1 MIRHLESLAEGQSSQ
16 PGRVAA
22 IGVFDGVHC
31 GHRRIMEE
39 ALNWAR
45 AEHVPA
51 LALTFSTHPDAV
63 IHQEK
68 PRFIVSLRRRVEII
82 ESLGFD
88 AILLLPFNERIS
100 RVTADAFAVN
110 FLARGLGL
118 SGVVVG
124 SNFRFGHRAEGDPE
138 LLARLGRDHGL
149 QVRVIEPV
157 LDQGRVISSSYIREL
172 VEAGNVEEACRLLGR
187 PFHLRGQVVL
197 GQKRGRTIGFPT
209 LNLAPGTLLR
219 PAVGVYAT
227 QVERAD
233 GGTHVAV
240 TNVGVCPTFSEGAPL
255 TVESHLL
262 DFDAEIYGEE
272 VGVAFL
278 HRLRGERKF
287 PSREALREQILADI
301 ARTRE
306 LFDRP

>member
-1 MIRHLESLAEGQSSQ
+1 MVRHLESLAEGQSSQ

-22 IGVFDGVHC
+22 VGVFDGVHC
-31 GHRRIMEE
+31 GHRRILEE

-45 AEHVPA
+45 ADHVPA

-63 IHQEK
+63 IHQEE

-88 AILLLPFNERIS
+88 ATLLLPFNDRIS
-100 RVTADAFAVN
+100 RVTADSFAVN

-149 QVRVIEPV
+149 LVRVIEPV
-157 LDQGRVISSSYIREL
+157 LDQERVISSSYIREL
-172 VEAGNVEEACRLLGR
+172 VEAGNVEKACRLLGR

-197 GQKRGRTIGFPT
+197 LDFWASWCGQCRSFAPTFEAASERHEDVVFGKIDTEANRDLAGQLQITGIPT
-209 LNLAPGTLLR
+209 LMAFRDGVLIFRQAGALPPAALEDLL
-219 PAVGVYAT
+219 T
-227 QVERAD
+227 QVKALDMEEVRKKIA
-233 GGTHVAV
+233 
-240 TNVGVCPTFSEGAPL
+240 EGAP
-255 TVESHLL
+255 
-262 DFDAEIYGEE
+262 A
-272 VGVAFL
+272 A
-278 HRLRGERKF
+278 
-287 PSREALREQILADI
+287 Q
-301 ARTRE
+301 
-306 LFDRP
+306 